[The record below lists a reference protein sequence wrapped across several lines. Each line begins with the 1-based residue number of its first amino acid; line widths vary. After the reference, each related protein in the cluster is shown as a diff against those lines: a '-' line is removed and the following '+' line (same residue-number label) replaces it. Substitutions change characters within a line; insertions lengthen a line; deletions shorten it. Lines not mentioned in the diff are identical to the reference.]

1 MPFLNVSGTAPRSL
15 EIPQK
20 EGNYHGVRKID
31 KKGGNQRHDDEG
43 TVRCPE
49 ALCDRGHI
57 GHGGRGRT
65 QGYAAESGR
74 HHCGIVAFAH
84 QREQDEQ
91 SDEHGESKL
100 CDQDG
105 KDGAGQVD
113 QGPELHTH
121 QGHGKEATERNVCN
135 KSHGRGAGRP
145 MGAGKSRKL
154 LGNQVGDQDAGK
166 QAGDEQ
172 RQAQPQVLDDPVQQV
187 ADDNAD
193 MDGKHGIQKVQV
205 ADVGLLLRL
214 GEADVAH
221 FLNRLGRWRKLVAVN
236 QQLGDGP
243 SHEAGENEAEGGA
256 SDAYLLSVGDALA
269 FNEIRSPGD
278 GGAMAAD
285 QGHTAAEDAY
295 SRRQAKERS
304 HSNPHQILGEHESDG
319 NGQEDQQ
326 RSPSCQEIAC
336 ARVDADGSEEIHQQ
350 YIPRLKFELNRD
362 AGCGVQQ
369 AKQDGEQQPAGYGL
383 RYAEFAQKA
392 DLLIEPFSDKQ
403 HDDADGD
410 GEKRLNVD
418 DTVLQFHRMPLLK
431 VLVQRPANAQGNR
444 IRNLDERK

>member
-1 MPFLNVSGTAPRSL
+1 MQFLNVSGTAPRSL

-20 EGNYHGVRKID
+20 EGNYHSVRKID

-49 ALCDRGHI
+49 ALCDRSHI
-57 GHGGRGRT
+57 GHGGRSRT

-84 QREQDEQ
+84 QWEQDEQ

-105 KDGAGQVD
+105 KDGAGQID

-121 QGHGKEATERNVCN
+121 QGHGKKATQRNVCN

-187 ADDNAD
+187 TGDNAD
-193 MDGKHGIQKVQV
+193 VDGKHCIQKVQV
-205 ADVGLLLRL
+205 VDAGLLLRL
-214 GEADVAH
+214 GEAYVAH
-221 FLNRLGRWRKLVAVN
+221 FLNRLGRRRKLVAVN
-236 QQLGDGP
+236 QQLGDRS

-256 SDAYLLSVGDALA
+256 SDTNFLGVGDALA
-269 FNEIRSPGD
+269 LDKIRGPGD
-278 GGAMAAD
+278 GGAMTTN
-285 QGHTAAEDAY
+285 QGYTASEDADR
-295 SRRQAKERS
+295 RRQAK
-304 HSNPHQILGEHESDG
+304 
-319 NGQEDQQ
+319 
-326 RSPSCQEIAC
+326 
-336 ARVDADGSEEIHQQ
+336 
-350 YIPRLKFELNRD
+350 
-362 AGCGVQQ
+362 
-369 AKQDGEQQPAGYGL
+369 
-383 RYAEFAQKA
+383 
-392 DLLIEPFSDKQ
+392 
-403 HDDADGD
+403 
-410 GEKRLNVD
+410 
-418 DTVLQFHRMPLLK
+418 
-431 VLVQRPANAQGNR
+431 
-444 IRNLDERK
+444 